1 MWGENFNLI
10 ETCNQKIQSDLS
22 CSYKGLEKLLMS
34 LCLNICPFFFF
45 FFFPMKISST
55 LLPHQCCS
63 VILGRGGGGG
73 DLARSH
79 ARTRE
84 THFLNYLK
92 EVIWSETFPRKEE
105 RDPLSKFQIQKE
117 PYYRQPYTARLL
129 HHSTHPLKPRG
140 DKFHISA
147 LYKVTLSSIPCIN

>member
-1 MWGENFNLI
+1 MRGGNFNLI

-34 LCLNICPFFFF
+34 LCLNISPFFFF

-55 LLPHQCCS
+55 LLPHQRCS

-79 ARTRE
+79 ARTRA

-92 EVIWSETFPRKEE
+92 EIAKWDLPKKRRKGPPKQVANTE
-105 RDPLSKFQIQKE
+105 RAILP
-117 PYYRQPYTARLL
+117 T
-129 HHSTHPLKPRG
+129 
-140 DKFHISA
+140 A
-147 LYKVTLSSIPCIN
+147 LYCKAVASLHSPHKAQGWQVSHFDFIQSDPFLHPMH